1 MGKHSAGTLVRK
13 AQFTAPLA
21 MVPNKNGGSSRPI
34 GSRGCR
40 FSQAAGDLEP
50 MVAPAFRQRPG
61 WKWQDHTWGR
71 GMEPHGRS
79 GLGGG
84 ARRRCAAGGRKAG
97 RGRPPG
103 EPART
108 KARRRPSARGGGE
121 GAGADSCGPSFRPPG
136 GLASLPPQPLAWLA
150 APTHRPGPCP

>member
-21 MVPNKNGGSSRPI
+21 MVPNKNGRSSRPI

-50 MVAPAFRQRPG
+50 MVAPAFRQLPG